1 MNQIQLILLVEN
13 FLKWTGWEESTGI
26 KSAGGI
32 R

>member
-26 KSAGGI
+26 ELAGGI